1 MVALFVPLK
10 ALCRL
15 LEPRELPSREHAAE
29 LLGKSDDGWVR
40 RARIFDGCSF
50 RVSPDAHYVV
60 EHRLIAGELGQE
72 FERARPICTARDRRS
87 GKLATR
93 LVDIGRHKA
102 AFGFAAIGGRAEPN
116 NQLKENS
123 KVVVEK
129 VMLAHNWDELGQ
141 VSSADVVCVSVITI
155 FETL

>member
-1 MVALFVPLK
+1 MSL
-10 ALCRL
+10 
-15 LEPRELPSREHAAE
+15 
-29 LLGKSDDGWVR
+29 DT
-40 RARIFDGCSF
+40 
-50 RVSPDAHYVV
+50 HYVV

-102 AFGFAAIGGRAEPN
+102 AFGFAAIEAEHAEPN
-116 NQLKENS
+116 SQLKENS